1 MKTFNARLT
10 DADLKRLALKARRL
24 GITQTALLREWIN
37 AVEAPTV
44 ADGTAWQKRNEG
56 NPRLHI
62 NRV

>member
-10 DADLKRLALKARRL
+10 DADLKKLARKARLL

-37 AVEAPTV
+37 SVDAPT
-44 ADGTAWQKRNEG
+44 AGDMAAWVKRNEG

-62 NRV
+62 DRV